1 MATDTRNAPAYLS
14 NDADFQTWV
23 AAVHAQFAVA
33 VTAGH
38 LVVTG
43 DTGQINPAIV
53 TRAGVNTAA
62 GYEIYRLNDSNQSSY
77 PVYFKVEYG
86 QSAAATN
93 PCLWLTVGTGSNGSG
108 TLTGQL
114 GTRKQCAQT
123 FTGVASQV
131 LPSYFCSRADGFV
144 LVNNYLQGTA
154 TAYMFLLVERTKDG
168 SGAATT
174 DGIIT
179 LAGVT
184 GGVQQQTIGFVGP
197 VPTANS
203 TGSHPGPSAIAAQ
216 GAFGAN
222 IAIVP
227 LMNTA
232 LGQLR
237 FGLCAMVF
245 KLTDLIS
252 QAAVSTTNLGSTHTY
267 LPLTSAYTTA
277 NAGLA
282 VTSDAFAVLYE

>member
-1 MATDTRNAPAYLS
+1 MATDTRNLPAYLS
-14 NDADFQTWV
+14 GNTDFQTWV
-23 AAVHAQFAVA
+23 TGIHAQFAVA

-38 LVVTG
+38 LVQVM
-43 DTGQINPAIV
+43 DTGTVNPATV
-53 TRAGVNTAA
+53 TMAGANTAA
-62 GYEIYRLNDSNQSSY
+62 GFEIYRLNDANQGSY
-77 PVYFKVEYG
+77 PCFFKVEYG
-86 QSAAATN
+86 QAAAITN
-93 PCLWLTVGTGSNGSG
+93 PSLWLTVGTGTNGSG

-114 GTRKQCAQT
+114 GARKQCAQT
-123 FTGVASQV
+123 FTGVVSQV

-144 LVNNYLQGTA
+144 LCNNYLQGTN
-154 TAYMFLLVERTKDG
+154 TAWMLLVVERTKDG
-168 SGAATT
+168 SGTATT

-203 TGSHPGPSAIAAQ
+203 TGSLPGPSAIAAQ

-282 VTSDAFAVLYE
+282 LASDAFAILYE